1 MTVLTVELPDFTE
14 PGGRADRIRFQD
26 TTVGLIDATAL
37 RIITGDAIITRM
49 QINGDQDRCLMQ
61 IVETLGDPPG
71 DVNPSLSGVWEQY
84 TPAITLQ
91 ATGLADLEISGPV
104 ATGSD
109 STDTTEPYSWLPGSL
124 ITYTGGLD
132 QWITDFK
139 AAYASDNTLRATM
152 VLDDGVTAAGQIQAA
167 ITTGAPTVAARV
179 RLNYPISSAITS
191 GAPVV
196 AARVRI
202 TSPAGDARI
211 QVAIESGAP
220 VVAARVRTLFI
231 PSGPYHPPRF
241 GFSGSGGLGFDQGTF
256 VSSRQ
261 VRHRPEARP
270 IRWTFDLPQAT
281 FIFTRPQRVRIADS
295 ILNLDER
302 LALLISQ
309 WQGSVQ
315 IEMLL
320 RGMYEIIDTE
330 FVQAL
335 RDLEEM
341 RGWDTARGVWLDYI
355 GKRLGFMRPSINA
368 MVTRFGFDGG
378 DGVGFN
384 QAPFA
389 TATGFVP
396 QVAVGDPIYL
406 LCLKVWAGTILTS
419 GCIFDMNT
427 AVRRSFPAAY
437 YTDGM
442 DSTIALVTGA
452 SGMQQTTARNILT
465 VADAWP
471 RPAGVGLTV
480 T

>member
-1 MTVLTVELPDFTE
+1 MTRLTVELPDFTE
-14 PGGRADRIRFQD
+14 PGGRTDRIRFQD
-26 TTVGLIDATAL
+26 TTAGLIDATAL
-37 RIITGDAIITRM
+37 RIITGDAIVTRM

-124 ITYTGGLD
+124 ITYTGGLT

-167 ITTGAPTVAARV
+167 ITTGAPTVAAQV
-179 RLNYPISSAITS
+179 RLNYPISSAITTGVPTVAARVRLTLPITPKRIQSAITS

-202 TSPAGDARI
+202 TVPVVDTDKRIRAGI
-211 QVAIESGAP
+211 SSGAP
-220 VVAARVRTLFI
+220 AVLARVRTFYTPPL
-231 PSGPYHPPRF
+231 PSLPDPVPVTDRIIA
-241 GFSGSGGLGFDQGTF
+241 LD
-256 VSSRQ
+256 
-261 VRHRPEARP
+261 AR
-270 IRWTFDLPQAT
+270 I
-281 FIFTRPQRVRIADS
+281 
-295 ILNLDER
+295 
-302 LALLISQ
+302 ALLISQ
-309 WQGSVQ
+309 WTGNAQ
-315 IEMLL
+315 INALL
-320 RGMYEIIDTE
+320 RGMYGLIDTE

-335 RDLEEM
+335 KDLERM
-341 RGWDTARGVWLDYI
+341 RNWDTAEGVWLDYI
-355 GKRLGFMRPSINA
+355 GRRLGFTRPTINV
-368 MVTRFGFDGG
+368 MVTRFGFEGSS
-378 DGVGFN
+378 GVGFN

-419 GCIFDMNT
+419 GCILDMNT

-452 SGMQQTTARNILT
+452 SGMQQTTARAILT
-465 VADAWP
+465 AADAWP